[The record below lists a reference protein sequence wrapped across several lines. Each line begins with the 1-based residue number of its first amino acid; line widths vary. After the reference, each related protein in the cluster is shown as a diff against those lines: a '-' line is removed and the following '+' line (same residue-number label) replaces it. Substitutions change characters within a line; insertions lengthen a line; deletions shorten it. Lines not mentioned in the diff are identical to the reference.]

1 MHMGGRIHIHTRGDM
16 KMRRINSALLLILAF
31 SLVTLA
37 TLAHGTDKH
46 VLGTVTKITDS
57 EITDS
62 EITVQA
68 QDGSLQVVKI
78 APDTSF
84 VKSGATATIKDL
96 KVGDRVVIHAKP
108 VGSDLI
114 AHEVRFGKTPT
125 AGAAAPAAKPQ

>member
-1 MHMGGRIHIHTRGDM
+1 
-16 KMRRINSALLLILAF
+16 MRKIGSLMLLFLAF
-31 SLVTLA
+31 SVMSLT

-46 VLGTVTKITDS
+46 VLGTVTKIS
-57 EITDS
+57 DS

-84 VKSGATATIKDL
+84 VKSGASATLKDL

-114 AHEVRFGKTPT
+114 AHEVRFGKPPAPAP
-125 AGAAAPAAKPQ
+125 AGAPAAKPE